1 MTQMDR
7 IHRLGQF
14 RPMRAVKFVIGGTV
28 EERILKLQ
36 EKKAAVFEAT
46 VGGDG
51 GALARL
57 TEDDLKF
64 LFQ

>member
-1 MTQMDR
+1 
-7 IHRLGQF
+7 
-14 RPMRAVKFVIGGTV
+14 MRAVKFVIGGTV

-36 EKKAAVFEAT
+36 EKKAAVFAAT

-51 GALARL
+51 GALAAL